1 MKDNWIRK
9 IPWGILAGSFA
20 ILLFFCLVGTIAA
33 FIVLDMMAG
42 ETSMHA
48 TLFDEWYQVV
58 LFIGVVIGGAGF
70 IGSTAMFIVRKV
82 KLRAPEGGKDGGVS
96 Q

>member
-58 LFIGVVIGGAGF
+58 LFRGCHRRSRLYWQHGNVHSA
-70 IGSTAMFIVRKV
+70 
-82 KLRAPEGGKDGGVS
+82 
-96 Q
+96 